1 MPSDGHVREGCRSL
15 PQCGPLFKL
24 GKNRG
29 TKLVETTKEK
39 LIVTAVGLLGTAD
52 IFRQFEQGGFIKQR
66 FGGGQVQLC
75 RGGQGGLRLPG
86 CLPLCPVVP
95 EGVVAFVLVEA
106 DTVAEFGAYLVDARR
121 DNLTASGVITSRKNG
136 LRILQ

>member
-75 RGGQGGLRLPG
+75 RGGQG
-86 CLPLCPVVP
+86 VP
-95 EGVVAFVLVEA
+95 CWG
-106 DTVAEFGAYLVDARR
+106 
-121 DNLTASGVITSRKNG
+121 
-136 LRILQ
+136 